1 MLLTDIVAL
10 SIYDAILS
18 ISLEVRCIW
27 KRKFGVGMI
36 LYLSIRYGT
45 ILYILFQ
52 IHEIILSTR
61 TLAVSAVRIQTIAI

>member
-1 MLLTDIVAL
+1 MLLTDILAL

-36 LYLSIRYGT
+36 LYLSIRYSM
-45 ILYILFQ
+45 ILYLLLRVPVNVVITKGAF
-52 IHEIILSTR
+52 
-61 TLAVSAVRIQTIAI
+61 VSHYT